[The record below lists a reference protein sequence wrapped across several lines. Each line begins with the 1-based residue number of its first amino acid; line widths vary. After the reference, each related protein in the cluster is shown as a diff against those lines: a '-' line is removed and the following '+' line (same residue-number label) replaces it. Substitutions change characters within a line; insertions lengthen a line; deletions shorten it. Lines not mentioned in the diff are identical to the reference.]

1 MTATT
6 AEPTGAQARQTHYW
20 RLRNGR
26 TLALTTSAPRTWH
39 IRPGHPGGAYS
50 DLGHE
55 LDPPEH
61 HTPTLLT
68 RSRPTGRREEE
79 EFRGGCLA
87 CDWEGPI
94 HHGDGYGDGDNQAV
108 EDAHDHAFP
117 GWRELPPLTT
127 AEYRSA
133 LPHDRRRWAQLTSGY
148 PSGWLDRGAPLVAW
162 SRYRHEAHAP
172 PHHGRPRYELRID
185 RPTVSRNSQP
195 ADQEAL
201 F

>member
-6 AEPTGAQARQTHYW
+6 VEPSGARPRQTNYW
-20 RLRNGR
+20 RVRNGR
-26 TLALTTSAPRTWH
+26 TREPIESAPRTWH
-39 IRPGHPGGAYS
+39 IRPGHPGGEYS

-68 RSRPTGRREEE
+68 RSRRTGRREEE

-87 CDWEGPI
+87 CDWEGAV
-94 HHGDGYGDGDNQAV
+94 HRGDGYGDGDNEAV

-127 AEYRSA
+127 VEDRWA
-133 LPHDRRRWAQLTSGY
+133 LPRDRGRWTQLISRY
-148 PSGWLDRGAPLVAW
+148 PPGWPDRGAPLVAW
-162 SRYRHEAHAP
+162 SRHRREAHAP
-172 PHHGRPRYELRID
+172 PHRGRPRYELHVA
-185 RPTVSRNSQP
+185 RPPAGPRPRTV
-195 ADQEAL
+195 DQETL